1 MTEKFKVGDDV
12 VACVDVGDWLTKGK
26 TYKVLEV
33 TSDLSSLRVV
43 DDYGGKTF
51 FNSVRFKKPTAVAKT
66 KKVVCVDAADNVH
79 LVKGDVYTVEDLGDD
94 FYTLCGSGF
103 TYFKWRFKDVEDTPP
118 TATPPRTMLP
128 EDSQVRK
135 NIPIVTGCLDYFPAA
150 MAALAA
156 HSKMGNDKHNPG
168 EPLHHARGKSM
179 DHADCIGRHLIDRGT
194 KYIEMVGG
202 KPVEVRHSVALLW
215 RAAALVQEELER
227 EEGAPLPRGAKKES
241 K

>member
-1 MTEKFKVGDDV
+1 MNEKFKVGDDV
-12 VACVDVGDWLTKGK
+12 IACVDVGDWLTKGR

-33 TSDLSSLRVV
+33 TSDQTSLDVT
-43 DDYGGKTF
+43 DNYGKRTSF
-51 FNSVRFKKPTAVAKT
+51 MSTRFKKPTAEAKT
-66 KKVVCVDAADNVH
+66 KKVVCVDTGGNVP
-79 LVKGDVYTVEDLGDD
+79 LTKGATYTVEDLGDD

-118 TATPPRTMLP
+118 TGAPRPTLP
-128 EDSQVRK
+128 EDSQARK

-194 KYIEMVGG
+194 KYTEMVNG

-227 EEGAPLPRGAKKES
+227 EEGAPLPRGAKKEP
-241 K
+241 